1 MIVINARSGPFSE
14 YQRMKHIFHMAGI
27 GLLLVAFAVLAVRP
41 VQADIESPEADLPP
55 ANFLTENTL
64 IYPDRDGEE
73 NLIHFGRFGNFDW
86 YYPCT
91 FESGL
96 WTLDADNVL
105 SLTYDN
111 RKLPDRSYRL
121 SRAGESVLM
130 IEPDRTTQASLTVGN
145 KLPYT

>member
-1 MIVINARSGPFSE
+1 
-14 YQRMKHIFHMAGI
+14 MKHIFHMAGI

-105 SLTYDN
+105 NLTFDN
-111 RKLPDRSYRL
+111 QDWPDRSYRL
-121 SRAGESVLM
+121 SRNDDAVLM
-130 IEPDRTTQASLTVGN
+130 IEPERTTEARLTAGN